1 MKLMFYGAAREV
13 TGSCHGAEVNGKKI
27 LVDCGLHQGS
37 DNGFGNSFAFHPG
50 EISSVVVTHAH
61 IDHSGR
67 LPLLIKQGFGGSIY
81 ATEPTC
87 ELLSIMLRDSAH
99 IQETEAGWR
108 NRKQKRAGD
117 GAAQPLYTMEDAE
130 RVLGMLVP
138 CRYND
143 KIDIGNG
150 AVIRFVDAGHL
161 LGSAYVEMFL
171 TEEGTTKKVV
181 FSGDIGSTGHPIIR
195 EPEYIEQ
202 ADFVVMESTYGD
214 RVREPAVDHIPEL
227 AEVIDSTLAKGGNV
241 ICPAFAVGRA
251 QGLLYN
257 IREIKE
263 RNLVKSHPD
272 FPVYLDSPLASAATE
287 IYSKEH
293 SGYLADEVA
302 AMIQAGG
309 KPLWF
314 EGLRIVETTDESKQL
329 NEDMTPKVII
339 SSSGMCDAG
348 RIRHHLKHNLWRRE
362 CSVVFTGFQALG
374 TLGRILVD
382 GRVSEVKLFGDE
394 IAIKCRII
402 NFKTMSSHADKDG
415 LMKWINTVDP
425 KPERVFVVHGEHD
438 TCLSFTMKLT
448 EEGYNATAPK
458 YSAIYDLLTGKMVYE
473 GRDLIGHAAPAG
485 VDRRE
490 SSVYQ
495 RLMLSGTRLIEVITR
510 NRGGANKDLAKFA
523 DQIDSLSSKWDR

>member
-13 TGSCHGAEVNGKKI
+13 TGSCHGVEANGKKI

-37 DNGFGNSFAFHPG
+37 DNGFGQTFPFHAG

-67 LPLLIKQGFGGSIY
+67 LPLLVKQGFGGSIY

-87 ELLSIMLRDSAH
+87 ELLRIMLQDSAH
-99 IQETEAGWR
+99 IQESEAGWR
-108 NRKQKRAGD
+108 NRKQRRAGD
-117 GAAQPLYTMEDAE
+117 GAAQPLYTMADAE
-130 RVLGMLVP
+130 RVLGLLVP
-138 CRYND
+138 CRYD
-143 KIDIGNG
+143 SDVDIGNG
-150 AVIRFVDAGHL
+150 TKIRFVDAGHL
-161 LGSAYVEMFL
+161 LGSAYVEMYL

-181 FSGDIGSTGHPIIR
+181 FSGDIGSPGHPMIR
-195 EPEYIEQ
+195 DPKYIEK
-202 ADFVVMESTYGD
+202 ADYVVMESTYGT
-214 RVREPAVDHIPEL
+214 RVREPAADHIPEL

-251 QGLLYN
+251 QGILYN

-263 RNLVKSHPD
+263 RRLVKSHPD

-293 SGYLADEVA
+293 AGCLDDEAA
-302 AMIQAGG
+302 AMIRAGVR
-309 KPLWF
+309 PLWF
-314 EGLRIVETTDESKQL
+314 EGLRIVESTDESKRL
-329 NEDMTPKVII
+329 NDDKTPKVII

-348 RIRHHLKHNLWRRE
+348 RIRHHLKHNLWRDE
-362 CSVVFTGFQALG
+362 STVVFTGFQAQG

-382 GRVSEVKLFGDE
+382 GMVSEVKLFGE
-394 IAIKCRII
+394 QIAVKCRIV
-402 NFKTMSSHADKDG
+402 NFKTMSSHADKEG
-415 LMKWINTVDP
+415 LKKWIEAIDP

-438 TCLSFTMKLT
+438 TCLSFTMTLT
-448 EEGYNATAPK
+448 EEGYSATAPK

-473 GRDLIGHAAPAG
+473 GRDLAAHATPG
-485 VDRRE
+485 EFDRRE
-490 SSVYQ
+490 SSAYQ
-495 RLMLSGTRLIEVITR
+495 RLMIAGTRLIEVITR

-523 DQIDSLSSKWDR
+523 DQIDSLTNKWDR